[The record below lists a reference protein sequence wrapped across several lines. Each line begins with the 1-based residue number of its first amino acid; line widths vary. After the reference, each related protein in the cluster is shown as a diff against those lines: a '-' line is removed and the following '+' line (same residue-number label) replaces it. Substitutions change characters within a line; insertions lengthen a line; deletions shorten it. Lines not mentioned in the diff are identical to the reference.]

1 MAVCNSM
8 GAILRA
14 ILRDAEPLTFDQIL
28 EQVSVYFNVSKY
40 RMHTS
45 VQVALRVGVHW
56 SWIQKIDN
64 RYTLPKL
71 SQNSQNLEASIA
83 IVLQEDRKRKCQQG
97 SHESGADSAG
107 KDASD
112 PH

>member
-14 ILRDAEPLTFDQIL
+14 ILRDAEPMTFDQIL
-28 EQVSVYFNVSKY
+28 EQVSACFNVSQY
-40 RMHTS
+40 RVHTS

-56 SWIQKIDN
+56 SWIQKVDN

-71 SQNSQNLEASIA
+71 SQSSQNLEASIA
-83 IVLQEDRKRKCQQG
+83 IVLQEDRKKKFQER
-97 SHESGADSAG
+97 SLF
-107 KDASD
+107 
-112 PH
+112 

>member
-14 ILRDAEPLTFDQIL
+14 ILRDAEPMTFDQIL
-28 EQVSVYFNVSKY
+28 EQVSACFNVSQS
-40 RMHTS
+40 RVHTS

-56 SWIQKIDN
+56 SWIQKVDN

-71 SQNSQNLEASIA
+71 SQSSQNLEASIA
-83 IVLQEDRKRKCQQG
+83 IVLQEDRKKKFQER
-97 SHESGADSAG
+97 SF
-107 KDASD
+107 
-112 PH
+112 